1 MEESF
6 GRVSFLVMWTSSYIS
21 NTLDI
26 SFQLSGAESFYFYS
40 FPLYLPSCQA
50 IKSKVLQ
57 YLVNSCPYRELIF
70 AISNIK
76 VALHDSC
83 WSRRLRIPEIREF
96 KKNHPSCKCFRRCN
110 AFLSCIQASLN
121 ADYSWLSARPV
132 VATGIGYNWEHPSDI
147 SQFLSSTTPDQDF

>member
-1 MEESF
+1 MTKSF
-6 GRVSFLVMWTSSYIS
+6 GRVRFLVMWTSSFIS
-21 NTLDI
+21 DILDT

-40 FPLYLPSCQA
+40 FPLYLAPRQV

-57 YLVNSCPYRELIF
+57 YLVYSCPYRELIF
-70 AISNIK
+70 AISKIK

-83 WSRRLRIPEIREF
+83 LSRPLRIPAIREY
-96 KKNHPSCKCFRRCN
+96 KKNHPSCKGFRRCN

-121 ADYSWLSARPV
+121 SDYSWLPVWPV

-147 SQFLSSTTPDQDF
+147 SQFYHSTTPDQD